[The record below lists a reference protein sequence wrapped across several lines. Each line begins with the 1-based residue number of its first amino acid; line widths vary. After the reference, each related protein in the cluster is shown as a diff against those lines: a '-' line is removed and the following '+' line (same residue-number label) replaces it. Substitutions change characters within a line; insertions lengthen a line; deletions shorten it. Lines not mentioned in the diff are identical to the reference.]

1 MNKIGE
7 KQPQLFVLLQRMKRI
22 AILGAGAAGLFAA
35 AQLSKHSDL
44 SVVVFEK
51 SKNIAAK
58 LRASGGGRANIL
70 NEHIGPEC
78 YNHPEFMSDFL
89 RQTDFQTLYSEFEN
103 MGLMMRSD
111 EEHRVYP
118 ATFFSTTVVDVL
130 LKNLSKNV
138 QIITDYEVK
147 SLTREKQQWQIN
159 DFPTL
164 FDQVLLM
171 VGSPAGIARQSQNFA
186 AFLNPLDIHFHPFKP
201 SLVGFK
207 LIQYPKY
214 LYGCRAKAEVSL
226 YQQNRIVFQER
237 GEVTFKEEGIS
248 GIVVMNASAYYN
260 RLKSPVNCTLSLN
273 FLYDEDFDISDYLRK
288 YQDFSGILHPKLC
301 KLYAQSSFNPR
312 ALQWRI
318 EGTYDL
324 SAAQVAHGGIDVG
337 EVDEF
342 LQLKRYPHLYV
353 GGELLDID
361 GVCGGYNL
369 FFAFASAYWIVKN
382 LFRED

>member
-1 MNKIGE
+1 
-7 KQPQLFVLLQRMKRI
+7 MKRI
-22 AILGAGAAGLFAA
+22 AIIGAGAAGLFAA
-35 AQLSKHSDL
+35 AQLSKRSDV

-51 SKNIAAK
+51 SKNVAAK

-70 NEHIGPEC
+70 NESVSPEC
-78 YNHPEFMSDFL
+78 YNHVDFMSDFL
-89 RQTDFQTLYSEFEN
+89 SRADFQTLHAEFEN
-103 MGLMMRSD
+103 MGLRMRSD

-118 ATFFSTTVVDVL
+118 ATFFSATVVDVL
-130 LKNLSKNV
+130 MKNLSPNV
-138 QIITDYEVK
+138 QLVSDYEVK
-147 SLTREKQQWQIN
+147 SLTKKKQQWQIN

-164 FDQVLLM
+164 FDCLLLM
-171 VGSPAGIARQSQNFA
+171 VGSPAGMSKTPRNFA
-186 AFLNPLDIHFHPFKP
+186 AFLSQLDLRLHPFQP

-207 LIQYPKY
+207 LQQYPKI
-214 LYGCRAKAEVSL
+214 LFGCRAKAEVTL
-226 YQQNRIVFQER
+226 FQQRNLIFQER
-237 GEVTFKEEGIS
+237 GEVTYKEDGIS

-260 RLKSPVNCTLSLN
+260 RLKNRDNCMLSLN
-273 FLYDEDFDISDYLRK
+273 FLYDETLDISDYLHQ
-288 YQDFSGILHPKLC
+288 YQDFSGMLHPKLC
-301 KLYAQSSFNPR
+301 RLYAEAPFDPR
-312 ALQWRI
+312 AMQWRI